1 MTAAKA
7 DPTLRTTMFRP
18 NTTWKGKSSNSSS
31 HLPTQQPASRVLVL
45 SAPLS
50 FVSAATS
57 LRTPV
62 LFQQPVLS
70 APLSCFSSQFSPH
83 PCLASAASSLSTLS
97 CFSSQFSLHPCLVSA
112 ASSLRTPVLFQ
123 QPVLSAPLSRF
134 SSQFSPHPSLVSAA
148 NRVLVFFCTPVL
160 FQQPVLSAPLSCFS
174 SQFSLHPSLVQQPVL
189 SAPLCT
195 PLLFQQPVLSA
206 PLCAPSLVSA
216 ATQVSV

>member
-1 MTAAKA
+1 MRGLVRQKTSVRSLPTASGMTAAKA

-83 PCLASAASSLSTLS
+83 PCLASAASSL
-97 CFSSQFSLHPCLVSA
+97 CI
-112 ASSLRTPVLFQ
+112 
-123 QPVLSAPLSRF
+123 
-134 SSQFSPHPSLVSAA
+134 
-148 NRVLVFFCTPVL
+148 PVL

-174 SQFSLHPSLVQQPVL
+174 SQFSPHPCLVSAASSLR
-189 SAPLCT
+189 T
-195 PLLFQQPVLSA
+195 PLLFQQPTVY
-206 PLCAPSLVSA
+206 
-216 ATQVSV
+216 